1 VSALQSEPEP
11 RFQVDAMLVKLGK
24 YLRCLGYDA
33 AWDERASTRDAARQA
48 ETDGRVLVTR
58 NTRLGE
64 EIPSPALAV
73 VLSDDDPVRQL
84 AILIEEFGLETHT
97 RLFTRCI
104 RCNVPLEPCTDA
116 TLLRERVPANVLR
129 LYRAFYHCPA
139 CSTVFWKGSHVRN
152 TCRKL
157 GLEPP
162 EEGVG
167 G

>member
-1 VSALQSEPEP
+1 VSTPLPEPEP
-11 RFQVDAMLVKLGK
+11 RFQVDAMLLKLGK

-33 AWDERASTRDAARQA
+33 AWNEHASTRDAARRA

-64 EIPSPALAV
+64 EIPSPALSV

-84 AILIEEFGLETHT
+84 AILIDEFGLETQA

-104 RCNVPLEPCTDA
+104 RCNVVLEPCTDA
-116 TLLRERVPANVLR
+116 ELLRERVPANVLR
-129 LYRAFYHCPA
+129 LYRAFYRCPA

-162 EEGVG
+162 EEDIPA
-167 G
+167 